1 MRLLK
6 DEEEKLNN
14 TVINEKQ
21 LVLRDLEGKNEMMN
35 SQVIWIF
42 IWLFC

>member
-35 SQVIWIF
+35 SQVI
-42 IWLFC
+42 